1 MYKYTSG
8 FKCGVMAVLIGL
20 IAVRYVGAKV
30 TLFYSFRLTIH
41 PVLNGTVPFFCYV
54 PYIPLF

>member
-1 MYKYTSG
+1 M
-8 FKCGVMAVLIGL
+8 LIGL

-30 TLFYSFRLTIH
+30 TLFCSFRLTIH

-54 PYIPLF
+54 PAVPSF